1 MAEAAAKTGIGPIA
15 TVAIEQYF
23 PKEQRI
29 IEDNLAYKILPAG
42 MRAFVRLVKTES
54 IRNWMIRSAEKDIPG
69 VWGGLMCRKRYI
81 DEKLADSIKQIKA
94 VVNLGAGF
102 DTRAYRLP
110 FLSDFP
116 VWEVDQIEN
125 IKLKQARIRKVIGEI
140 PVHIKLVAI
149 DFDCEKI
156 NPVLESSGYSINQK
170 TFFIMEAVT
179 QYLTEDGIKSTFTFL
194 SSAVTGSRLVFT
206 YVRKDF
212 LDGQQFYG
220 WEKGYKK
227 YVTKDKIWIFG
238 MNPENWPD
246 FLNQFGWEIIEDI
259 DFLELHEKYVR
270 PTRRSLASTPIERII
285 YAEKK

>member
-125 IKLKQARIRKVIGEI
+125 IKLKQGRIRKVIGEI
-140 PVHIKLVAI
+140 PAHIKLVAI

-156 NPVLESSGYSINQK
+156 NPVLESSGYFINQK

-270 PTRRSLASTPIERII
+270 PTRRPLASTPIERII